1 MKIIG
6 FIKALFPI
14 TPKFILGIS
23 FATIKG
29 SEIALGQRA
38 LFLN

>member
-1 MKIIG
+1 MG

-23 FATIKG
+23 FATIQG
-29 SEIALGQRA
+29 SEIALGQSV